1 MKTNNTTMEERFDEN
16 VVFLE
21 CPCGSK
27 DCNVRM
33 YFPDD
38 IKSFIR
44 TEISL
49 AVKQAVLALLNS
61 SKI

>member
-1 MKTNNTTMEERFDEN
+1 MEERFDEN